1 MKLDILC
8 FRKGK
13 QGISGHGNTPVA
25 LAGADGVRHW
35 LVAWKGVICRRLVT
49 KRKILPCRAKVNLE
63 TKRMKASFCHVR

>member
-1 MKLDILC
+1 MKLDILR

-35 LVAWKGVICRRLVT
+35 LVAWKGDSRVFFTAIN
-49 KRKILPCRAKVNLE
+49 K
-63 TKRMKASFCHVR
+63 FH